1 MTETLASRFSEAA
14 KDASTLI
21 GNSRDDVKTSTESTN
36 LAISAM
42 QAINACIQSIQILMD
57 DISLAS
63 NQQSEMIVSV
73 ENRIKEVSKVIE
85 ENSYAAEESAEISN
99 QLSEQARTLNQ
110 LIRQF
115 RIN

>member
-1 MTETLASRFSEAA
+1 
-14 KDASTLI
+14 
-21 GNSRDDVKTSTESTN
+21 
-36 LAISAM
+36 
-42 QAINACIQSIQILMD
+42 MD

-85 ENSYAAEESAEISN
+85 ENSYAAEESAAISN

>member
-1 MTETLASRFSEAA
+1 
-14 KDASTLI
+14 
-21 GNSRDDVKTSTESTN
+21 
-36 LAISAM
+36 
-42 QAINACIQSIQILMD
+42 
-57 DISLAS
+57 
-63 NQQSEMIVSV
+63 MIVSV

-85 ENSYAAEESAEISN
+85 ENSYAAEESAAISN